1 MNPVKN
7 IVVTGGVLSG
17 LGKGIVTCSIGKC
30 LQVRGFKIN
39 VIKID
44 PYLNLDAGTM
54 NPYIHGEVFVLDDGY
69 EADMDLG
76 NYERFLD
83 LSLSRINNITTG
95 QVYLEVI
102 KRERRGDY
110 LGKCVQIIPHITNEI
125 KRRIRLVERKSRPD
139 VLIIE
144 VGGTVGDIEGLP
156 FLEALRQLALKKG
169 HDNMMFVH
177 VTLVPTL
184 STTGEQ
190 KTKPTQ
196 HSVQELRRIGIQP
209 DIIICRSTKP
219 LRKGAREKIA
229 LFCNVDIECIFS
241 LPDLDVIYE
250 APLYLDQQGL
260 GETVLRRLKLEPR
273 KPDWSSWRKI
283 VDGFKNTVDTITVG
297 LCGKYAELKDA
308 YVSLIEALKHAA
320 AYRRVAVDIKLI
332 PSDRIEQ
339 GKLSIDVLDR
349 FDGVVVPG
357 GFGERGAE
365 GKIEAIKYCR
375 ENEKPFL
382 GLCFGFQLAAVEYA
396 RNVAKLEGAH
406 SEEID
411 PDAKHLVI
419 TLLQEQKQLK
429 EKGGTMRLG
438 LHKISIVKGTRLYSI
453 YGREEIYE
461 RHRHRYGLNNE
472 YRALLEKHGLVF
484 SAFSEHG
491 EIVEALEIPSHP
503 YFIATQ
509 YHPEFIS
516 RPGKPEPVFL
526 GFINTILRLKN
537 ASRS

>member
-1 MNPVKN
+1 MDPVKN

-30 LQVRGFKIN
+30 LQVRGFKVN

-83 LSLSRINNITTG
+83 LSLSRINNMTTG

-102 KRERRGDY
+102 RRERRGDY

-156 FLEALRQLALKKG
+156 FLEALRQLALEKG

-209 DIIICRSTKP
+209 DVIICRSTKP
-219 LRKGAREKIA
+219 LRKGPREKIA
-229 LFCNVDIECIFS
+229 LFCNVNTDCIFS

-260 GETVLRRLKLEPR
+260 GEKILRRLKLEPR
-273 KPDWSSWRKI
+273 EPDWSSWKKI
-283 VDGFKNTVDTITVG
+283 IDGFKNTVDTITVG

-320 AYRRVAVDIKLI
+320 AYRRVAVNIKLI

-339 GKLSIDVLDR
+339 GKLSIDILDR

-357 GFGERGAE
+357 GFGKRGAE
-365 GKIEAIKYCR
+365 GKIEAIRYCR
-375 ENEKPFL
+375 ETGKPFL
-382 GLCFGFQLAAVEYA
+382 GLCYGFQLAIVEYA
-396 RNVAKLEGAH
+396 RNVVKLEGAH

-411 PDAKHLVI
+411 PNAKHLVV

-438 LHKISIVKGTRLYSI
+438 SHKINIVKGTRLYFI
-453 YGREEIYE
+453 YGQDEIYE
-461 RHRHRYGLNNE
+461 RHRHRYGLNNKYKE
-472 YRALLEKHGLVF
+472 LLEKHGLVF
-484 SAFSEHG
+484 SAFSEQG
-491 EIVEALEIPSHP
+491 KVVEALEIPNHP

-526 GFINTILRLKN
+526 AFIDTILRLKN